1 MPYQRKI
8 QAITIDQHTRRL
20 LWNDFELAFHCQRS
34 KQRYS
39 NCWSKIIKIKNT
51 KNAQKIEMLLS
62 TTRSKLQWRCLLNFC
77 GSMIVVHDGKVGCST
92 VGQISV
98 QILYFDWLC
107 SLLHVIIP
115 TILSLLSSVTWLL
128 RSKER
133 EYLSLDTC
141 SVLVVRV
148 SVITV
153 FGAIPFLHLGWYIY
167 FKLRLLSA
175 EILFSSLIKHFK
187 AVVFGFIVSNVS
199 STEGFSPILPI
210 KKKREKIKCMIS
222 ESC

>member
-92 VGQISV
+92 VGQINA
-98 QILYFDWLC
+98 F
-107 SLLHVIIP
+107 
-115 TILSLLSSVTWLL
+115 
-128 RSKER
+128 
-133 EYLSLDTC
+133 
-141 SVLVVRV
+141 
-148 SVITV
+148 TV
-153 FGAIPFLHLGWYIY
+153 FWLAV
-167 FKLRLLSA
+167 
-175 EILFSSLIKHFK
+175 FSIACYNTYYLVPPQLCH
-187 AVVFGFIVSNVS
+187 VTTTV
-199 STEGFSPILPI
+199 
-210 KKKREKIKCMIS
+210 KREGVFEPRHLQCACCQSQCDHCFRSNCVLASWMIYLFQTASVKCRNFIFIIDKTF
-222 ESC
+222 